1 MSADQISLQLRGNT
15 NLMKTERLLVVEDDP
30 DNLALLLEILR
41 EKYDVMGCG
50 SAADALL
57 ALDTFKPDLFVLDV
71 GMRPVDGLQFLD
83 GIRGVP
89 GYHNIPAIAMTGYA
103 SENDKLRFLASGF
116 QAVVTKPIL
125 DRRDL
130 ESVVETSLKLAG
142 LT

>member
-1 MSADQISLQLRGNT
+1 MSTGQLDWQLRGNID
-15 NLMKTERLLVVEDDP
+15 LMKTERLLVVEDDP

-50 SAADALL
+50 SVAEALL
-57 ALDTFKPDLFVLDV
+57 ALETFKPDLFVLDV

-83 GIRGVP
+83 GIRVVP
-89 GYHNIPAIAMTGYA
+89 GFHTIPAIAMTGYA
-103 SENDKLRFLASGF
+103 SESDRQRFLAAGF

-130 ESVVETSLKLAG
+130 ELVVEKSLKSSLP
-142 LT
+142 